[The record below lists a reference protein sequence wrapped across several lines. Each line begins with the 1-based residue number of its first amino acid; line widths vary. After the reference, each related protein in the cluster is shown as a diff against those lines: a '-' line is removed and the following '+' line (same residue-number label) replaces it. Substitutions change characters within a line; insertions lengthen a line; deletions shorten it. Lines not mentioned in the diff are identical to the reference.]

1 MTTTASPLPV
11 HPPKMELLA
20 PAGTLPAFEAALQEG
35 ADAVYIGAP
44 GLNARAL
51 ARDFSFGE
59 IAAMVRFA
67 HARDKK
73 LYVAMN
79 SLMKENEVRL
89 ALETLAKLA
98 KIGPDALILQ
108 DLGILHLVRRFF
120 PDLPIHASTLMTV
133 NNARAV
139 NYLKTMGFQRIVL
152 ARELSLEEIE
162 AIHRRSDVAL
172 EIFIHGAMCFSY
184 SGLCRFSS
192 LHGGKSSLRGQCVQP
207 CRRRYD
213 WLPSGKR
220 SVTSNFGKGGGY
232 LFSMNDLSGIDHLA
246 AVRASGVVCLKIEG
260 RLKSVEY
267 VRNAVRAYRLA
278 LDALDA
284 RPEQR
289 QAMLAAARQ
298 CLEDAMGR
306 KRSTGF
312 FITGREGELIVPRLS
327 GSTGEVIGKV
337 VRVEEPKGKWAA
349 APASLHVVL
358 QAALNVGDRLR
369 MYDERTGDRKSFT
382 LRSLEVKGKKVEQGR
397 AGQTVVISL
406 AGIEL
411 GSLRKSFQGVLFRV
425 DVSGRSEKQKSTL
438 LRSVATSQLP
448 PLDPS
453 SIDKMM
459 TALSLPVERAND
471 GKEAQPPK
479 QQKKSR
485 VRHDG
490 ESSSPEWWIRVASLE
505 AFGQRYPFKV
515 AKILIDLNKR
525 NLAQYL
531 QNRQR
536 KNTRQTPLVWA
547 LPPIIGEEQMAWYQE
562 AVELLQQQG
571 AGQFQVSHLGQL
583 ALFTTDGR
591 LPPTDRVK
599 LYGDSTCNVLNSPAL
614 QAWAAQGMAGMQFS
628 LETDQ
633 STLDSA
639 LAHFSSFAR
648 ARGEGKRMQ
657 VGLQL
662 YGRPPLFTARL
673 DAPHFQGQRSLVS
686 SRSERYYL
694 DRGDEVL
701 YVRPHA
707 AFSLLQFAGELTKSG
722 LDYFV
727 VDVSQGQL
735 KKECAEVTAL
745 LSGRGDLPPVFSGN
759 YAGILS

>member
-1 MTTTASPLPV
+1 
-11 HPPKMELLA
+11 MELLA

-51 ARDFSFGE
+51 ARDFSFNE
-59 IAAMVRFA
+59 IAAMVQFA
-67 HARDKK
+67 HAREKK

-79 SLMKENEVRL
+79 SLMKESEVRL

-108 DLGILHLVRRFF
+108 DLGVLHLVRRFF
-120 PDLPIHASTLMTV
+120 PDFTVHASTLMTV
-133 NNARAV
+133 NTASAA
-139 NYLKTMGFQRIVL
+139 NYLKSMGFQRIVL
-152 ARELSLEEIE
+152 ARELSLDEIG
-162 AIHRRSDVAL
+162 AIHRRSEVDL

-213 WLPSGKR
+213 WVPSGKR
-220 SVTSNFGKGGGY
+220 TVSSNFGKGGGY

-246 AVRASGVVCLKIEG
+246 AVKASGVVCLKIEG

-278 LDALDA
+278 LDALDVL
-284 RPEQR
+284 PGQR
-289 QAMLAAARQ
+289 QAMLEAARQ

-337 VRVEEPKGKWAA
+337 VRVEEPKGKWAT

-358 QAALNVGDRLR
+358 QSALTVGDRLR
-369 MYDERTGDRKSFT
+369 LYDERTGDRKSFT
-382 LRSLEVKGKKVEQGR
+382 LRSLEVKGKKVEQGQP
-397 AGQTVVISL
+397 GQTVAISL

-411 GSLRKSFQGVLFRV
+411 GRLLHKSFQGVLFRV
-425 DVSGRSEKQKSTL
+425 DVSGRAEKQKSTL
-438 LRSVATSQLP
+438 LRSVATVQLP

-453 SIDKMM
+453 VVDKMM
-459 TALSLPVERAND
+459 TALSLPVERGGD
-471 GKEAQPPK
+471 GKESQPSR
-479 QQKKSR
+479 QQKKVR
-485 VRHDG
+485 VRLG
-490 ESSSPEWWIRVASLE
+490 ESSGPEWWIKVPSLE

-515 AKILIDLNKR
+515 AKILIDLSRR

-531 QNRQR
+531 QYRQR
-536 KNTRQTPLVWA
+536 KNTRQTPLIWA
-547 LPPIIGEEQMAWYQE
+547 LPPIISEEQLAWYQE

-571 AGQFQVSHLGQL
+571 ASRFQISHLGQL
-583 ALFTTDGR
+583 TLFTTDGR
-591 LPPTDRVK
+591 LPSPDKVK

-633 STLDSA
+633 PTLNST

-648 ARGEGKRMQ
+648 TQGEGKRMQ

-686 SRSERYYL
+686 SRSERFYL

-745 LSGRGDLPPVFSGN
+745 LSGRGDLPDVFSGN

>member
-1 MTTTASPLPV
+1 MTPTAPLSA
-11 HPPKMELLA
+11 HPLRMELLA
-20 PAGTLPAFEAALQEG
+20 PAGTLPAFEVALQEG

-67 HARDKK
+67 HGKGKK

-79 SLMKENEVRL
+79 SLMKESEVRL
-89 ALETLAKLA
+89 ALETLAMLS
-98 KIGPDALILQ
+98 KIGPDALIIQ
-108 DLGILHLVRRFF
+108 DLGILYLVRRFF
-120 PDLPIHASTLMTV
+120 PDFTVHASTLMTV
-133 NNARAV
+133 NNSKAV

-152 ARELSLEEIE
+152 ARELSLEEIGT
-162 AIHRRSDVAL
+162 INRRSDVAL

-220 SVTSNFGKGGGY
+220 KVTANFGKGGGY

-246 AVRASGVVCLKIEG
+246 AARTAGVVCLKIEG

-267 VRNAVRAYRLA
+267 VRNTVRAYRLA

-289 QAMLAAARQ
+289 QGMLEAARR

-306 KRSTGF
+306 RRSSGF

-337 VRVEEPKGKWAA
+337 IRVDEPKGKWLA
-349 APASLHVVL
+349 APASLQVML
-358 QAALNVGDRLR
+358 QVALSVGDRLR
-369 MYDERTGDRKSFT
+369 LYDERTGDRKSFT
-382 LRSLEVKGKKVEQGR
+382 LRSMEANGRKIEQGR
-397 AGQTVVISL
+397 PGQTVAIAL
-406 AGIEL
+406 TGIEP
-411 GSLRKSFQGVLFRV
+411 GSLRKSFHGVLFRV
-425 DVSGRSEKQKSTL
+425 DVSGRFEKQKSTL
-438 LRSVATSQLP
+438 LRSAATSPLP

-453 SIDKMM
+453 IVDKMM
-459 TALSLPVERAND
+459 TALSLPVKRANAVT
-471 GKEAQPPK
+471 GVQLSGP
-479 QQKKSR
+479 QKKGRSR
-485 VRHDG
+485 PS
-490 ESSSPEWWIRVASLE
+490 ESSSPEWWIRVHSLE
-505 AFGQRYPFKV
+505 ALGQRYPFKV
-515 AKILIDLNKR
+515 AKILIDLNKP
-525 NLAQYL
+525 NMAQYL
-531 QNRQR
+531 QYRPR
-536 KNTRQTPLVWA
+536 KNTRQTPLIWA
-547 LPPIIGEEQMAWYQE
+547 LPPIISEEQLPWYQE
-562 AVELLQQQG
+562 ATQQLQQQG
-571 AGQFQVSHLGQL
+571 ANQFQISHLAQT
-583 ALFTTDGR
+583 ALFTTDGC
-591 LPPTDRVK
+591 LPSTDRVK

-633 STLDSA
+633 QTLAAA
-639 LAHFSSFAR
+639 LTHFSSFAR

-686 SRSERYYL
+686 SRSERFYL
-694 DRGDEVL
+694 DRGDDVL

-707 AFSLLQFAGELTKSG
+707 AFSLLQFAGELTKIG

-745 LSGRGDLPPVFSGN
+745 LSGRGDLPAVFSGN